1 MRGMIGR
8 HYRPL
13 IRTVAVLYFFLFCA
27 GLLQSFIGAEEMREG
42 FHLPPWMS
50 RILTVIGTDGMPV
63 LMIFDRDAERN
74 EARERG
80 IEIQAHPPHGAC
92 GDGVRDRQ
100 P

>member
-1 MRGMIGR
+1 MRGMIDR

-13 IRTVAVLYFFLFCA
+13 IRTVAVLYLLLFCA

-63 LMIFDRDAERN
+63 LMVFDREEERIQGRAEEN
-74 EARERG
+74 ETE
-80 IEIQAHPPHGAC
+80 EP
-92 GDGVRDRQ
+92 
-100 P
+100 